1 MKVFLNLLSAST
13 GGQISRASAFL
24 DRFEEFDKNSELI
37 IIKEKSVVIEHISS
51 KKFLTIDIPLYKG
64 KLKIIQRIIWENFF
78 MPSLIKK
85 LNADVYLTFSHYLP
99 NIIKIPVP
107 SVVGVSN
114 LAPFSKIAK
123 EHESWFNKI
132 RLMVLKKTIIS
143 SANRA
148 NCVLALSH
156 TCKKILQQHGVKVE
170 KIKVTPNG
178 VDTYWSQLSKDPN
191 ILKNLEINKPYI
203 LYVSHFYYYKNHKRL
218 IEAYHQLLSSN
229 LIKHQLVL
237 VGKPHDIGCYKK
249 IKKLV
254 EKLNLINEVIIIPG
268 EHKRNLKEL
277 YQQTSLFIFPSLI
290 ENCPNILLEAMMSG
304 APIVTSNL
312 DPMPEFGGDAAVYF
326 NATDILDISKTIEVI
341 LKDEEQIKILRHEAT
356 RQAAKYSWDHFV
368 SKVLKYVG
376 IVASEKNVVEIS

>member
-1 MKVFLNLLSAST
+1 MKVFLNLLAAST

-24 DRFEEFDKNSELI
+24 DRFEEFDKDSELI

-51 KKFLTIDIPLYKG
+51 KKFLIIDIPLYKG
-64 KLKIIQRIIWENFF
+64 KLKIIQKIIWENFF
-78 MPSLIKK
+78 MPRLIKK

-99 NIIKIPVP
+99 NVIKIPIP

-114 LAPFSKIAK
+114 LAPFSKVAR

-143 SANRA
+143 SARRA

-156 TCKKILQQHGVKVE
+156 TCKKILQQHGVKSE

-178 VDTYWSQLSKDPN
+178 VDTYWSQVSKDPN
-191 ILKNLEINKPYI
+191 ILKSLEINKQYI
-203 LYVSHFYYYKNHKRL
+203 LYVSHFYYYKNHERL
-218 IEAYHQLLSSN
+218 IKAYHRLLSSN
-229 LIKHQLVL
+229 VIKRQLVL

-254 EKLNLINEVIIIPG
+254 KKLNLVNKVIIVPG
-268 EHKRNLKEL
+268 ENKRNLKEL

-304 APIVTSNL
+304 ASIVTSNL
-312 DPMPEFGGDAAVYF
+312 DPMPEFCGDAAVYF
-326 NATDILDISKTIEVI
+326 NATDIVDISKTIEVI
-341 LKDEEQIKILRHEAT
+341 LKDEEQLKILSHEAEK
-356 RQAAKYSWDHFV
+356 QAKKYSWDDF
-368 SKVLKYVG
+368 VLKVVKYIA
-376 IVASEKNVVEIS
+376 IVSSEKILEN